1 MMVIIGF
8 CAWGGAFKTK
18 NYATQNMAAQN
29 AFKAPATE
37 PYGYV
42 QAFLSVVFAWSGFD
56 QPTYVLGEIATPRRK
71 FPLGT
76 GIGVAIVCFLYLM
89 VNVAYMIVVPEDLQ
103 VTSSNVALEFFAATL
118 GQVNP
123 ENTSPTRIL
132 SAFMAISSF
141 GNIMVMTFVAA
152 RVKQEIAKEGI
163 LPWAKFF
170 GQSKNL
176 SFGRLLLRIQKN
188 DKSFANRHLGWLLK
202 QRWLRPADHNQ
213 ETPFGTLLLHWFF
226 TMVMIVATISL
237 KPANAYV
244 LLVNMYSYTIVC
256 VFGLLLSIGMLK
268 LRFSRTQQW
277 RKKSSANPFFSIT
290 AAAVFLIAS
299 AYPFIASW
307 VPPTGKL
314 ATSGPVPWYTTPT
327 VAFCILG
334 FGVLWYLGFNLYAAR
349 RAKNEGLEFRVEKV
363 PEFDR
368 EGGSDGLPV
377 QVHETVYMAWAAK
390 EARNETTEVESR
402 SSHESF

>member
-1 MMVIIGF
+1 
-8 CAWGGAFKTK
+8 
-18 NYATQNMAAQN
+18 
-29 AFKAPATE
+29 
-37 PYGYV
+37 
-42 QAFLSVVFAWSGFD
+42 
-56 QPTYVLGEIATPRRK
+56 
-71 FPLGT
+71 
-76 GIGVAIVCFLYLM
+76 
-89 VNVAYMIVVPEDLQ
+89 MIVVPEDLQ

-152 RVKQEIAKEGI
+152 RGMYYVTDTSGLLNRECCANFDPVKQEISKEGI

-176 SFGRLLLRIQKN
+176 SFGRFLLRIQKN
-188 DKSFANRHLGWLLK
+188 DSSFANRHLGWLLK

-213 ETPFGTLLLHWFF
+213 ETPFGALLLHWFF
-226 TMVMIVATISL
+226 TMVMIVVTISL
-237 KPANAYV
+237 TPADAYSF
-244 LLVNMYSYTIVC
+244 LVNMYSYTIVC

-290 AAAVFLIAS
+290 AAVVFFTAS
-299 AYPFIASW
+299 AYPFAADW

-314 ATSGPVPWYTTPT
+314 ATKGPVPWYTTPT
-327 VAFCILG
+327 VAFSVLG
-334 FGVLWYLGFNLYAAR
+334 FGVLWYLVFNLYAAR

-390 EARNETTEVESR
+390 EARNETMRVESR